1 MVVPAGAELSSAIT
15 SGQLFSQVLPLGLA
29 ALFLFI
35 TEEILARAESPVWRE
50 RKFVAWVNKKIVG
63 LRTAG
68 VVLVFLVYAYQ
79 AAWWYNTDMRELNA
93 FAAGSAQ
100 VGKEFRRRAD
110 LVRNLDNIV
119 KNYAAH
125 ERVLFEHVS
134 TMRAQLQFL
143 EMGGGLPAPAQGAK
157 LEQAVMSLTA
167 LAEQY
172 PDLKAEQRFHELM
185 DAVETSE
192 DRIAEKL
199 VAYLAA
205 AMDFNTCNQHFW
217 CNYWTF
223 FGVAQLVPM
232 PAFFEFYYSD
242 GKTAPLVPDEGADL
256 PRAEE
261 GEIVAP
267 DLPVNPSRVS
277 GVKP

>member
-1 MVVPAGAELSSAIT
+1 MTVPAGAELSSAIT
-15 SGQLFSQVLPLGLA
+15 SSQLFSQVLPLGLA

-50 RKFVAWVNKKIVG
+50 LKFVAWVNKKTVE

-68 VVLVFLVYAYQ
+68 VALVFLVYAYQ

-100 VGKEFRRRAD
+100 VGKEFRRRED

-119 KNYAAH
+119 KNYAGH

-143 EMGGGLPAPAQGAK
+143 EMGGGLAAAQGAK

-185 DAVETSE
+185 DEVERSE

-232 PAFFEFYYSD
+232 PAFFDFYYSE
-242 GKTAPLVPDEGADL
+242 GKDAPV
-256 PRAEE
+256 
-261 GEIVAP
+261 VAP
-267 DLPVNPSRVS
+267 EEAGIS
-277 GVKP
+277 GAGP